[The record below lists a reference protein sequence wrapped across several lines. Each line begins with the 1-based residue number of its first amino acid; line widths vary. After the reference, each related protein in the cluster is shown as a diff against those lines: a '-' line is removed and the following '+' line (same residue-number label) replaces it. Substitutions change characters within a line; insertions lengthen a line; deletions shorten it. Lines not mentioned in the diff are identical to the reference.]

1 MTMHWEP
8 AQTWAFIVGIL
19 EWHHGDI
26 FEPFPKEQRR
36 DAALV
41 KLLGERGVP
50 KEQICYLQDRKATT
64 ARIAEMFAEHLA
76 KASPGDTL
84 FVYYCGHGSL
94 TEAGA
99 TYFASYDAD
108 GEENVG
114 WLVSDIPAVVER
126 SFRGSH
132 ALLFA
137 DCCHS
142 GHLADA
148 VAAKPRRVAYAS
160 LGSSLASE
168 LSTGNWTFTEALLAG
183 LRGEDYTDSDGSAEI
198 TLAELA
204 AHVHEE
210 MAFAEEQISTFATS
224 PRFDEPFVL
233 GPARKRRDAQ
243 IGRQVAVHTKE
254 GWFKGQVI
262 DTRRSELKI
271 HYYGYD
277 STYDEWVHV
286 DAVRTIGR
294 PRYPVGT
301 TVEVQW
307 KRRWHLAT
315 ILDERAGVHYI
326 AYEGHGPEWNEWVG
340 SRRIRPLI

>member
-1 MTMHWEP
+1 MHWQPER
-8 AQTWAFIVGIL
+8 TWAFIVGIL
-19 EWHHGDI
+19 EWKHSDI
-26 FEPFPKEQRR
+26 FSAFPKEQRR

-64 ARIAEMFAEHLA
+64 AQIAEAFAAQLGA
-76 KASPGDTL
+76 ARAGDML
-84 FVYYCGHGSL
+84 LLYFCGHGSL

-108 GEENVG
+108 GETNTG
-114 WLVSDIPAVVER
+114 WMVNDILATIER
-126 SFRGSH
+126 SFRGSQ
-132 ALLFA
+132 ALLIA

-148 VAAKPRRVAYAS
+148 VAARPRRVAYAS

-183 LRGEDYTDSDGSAEI
+183 LRGESYTDSNGSAEI

-204 AHVHEE
+204 AHIQEE
-210 MAFAEEQISTFATS
+210 MAFAEEQIATFAVS
-224 PRFDEPFVL
+224 PRFDPELVL
-233 GPARKRRDAQ
+233 APAHPRRDPQ
-243 IGRQVAVHTKE
+243 IGRQVAVQTKE

-262 DTRRSELKI
+262 DVRRDQLKVR
-271 HYYGYD
+271 YYGYD
-277 STYDEWVHV
+277 SGYDEWVQLE
-286 DAVRTIGR
+286 AVRTMGR
-294 PRYPVGT
+294 PRYPVGS

-307 KRRWHLAT
+307 KRRWYLAT
-315 ILDERAGVHYI
+315 ILDERSGVHYI
-326 AYEGHGPEWNEWVG
+326 AYENHSPEWNEWVS
-340 SRRIRPLI
+340 SRRIRPLM